1 MARRLFGDQA
11 TSSVIWFARESPVRQ
26 YMPLA
31 LDRTA
36 PSERRINKLST
47 VNQLSPVSSG
57 GSVGERPGA
66 RHANARRLEGDVVP
80 STTRAAPGPWPQVMT
95 PAWSETHGPVSAP
108 AGDAGA
114 KTRSQS
120 AARQK
125 PTFCI
130 MMAAPISSPGKQR
143 RRATPLLRR
152 PSDEFPSL
160 HARLPSP
167 EGSIVAAQLGVMEGG
182 PAAIKAG
189 AAEVRNGSLDGVI
202 GRRACG

>member
-1 MARRLFGDQA
+1 RTSVCHLEFVASTARRLSGDQA
-11 TSSVIWFARESPVRQ
+11 TSSSIWFASKSPVRQ
-26 YMPLA
+26 YSPLA

-80 STTRAAPGPWPQVMT
+80 STTRAAPVLWQQVMT
-95 PAWSETHGPVSAP
+95 PAWSETHGPISAP
-108 AGDAGA
+108 TSDAGA

-130 MMAAPISSPGKQR
+130 MMAAPISSPSAVDLKF
-143 RRATPLLRR
+143 L
-152 PSDEFPSL
+152 SL
-160 HARLPSP
+160 
-167 EGSIVAAQLGVMEGG
+167 
-182 PAAIKAG
+182 
-189 AAEVRNGSLDGVI
+189 
-202 GRRACG
+202 

>member
-1 MARRLFGDQA
+1 MTRRLFGDQA
-11 TSSVIWFARESPVRQ
+11 TSSDIWFARASPVRQ
-26 YMPLA
+26 YMPLP

-47 VNQLSPVSSG
+47 VNQLSAFSSG

-108 AGDAGA
+108 TGDAGA

-120 AARQK
+120 AASKSQ
-125 PTFCI
+125 PS
-130 MMAAPISSPGKQR
+130 ASPW
-143 RRATPLLRR
+143 LLR
-152 PSDEFPSL
+152 FPRL
-160 HARLPSP
+160 ARAALFSEPPTSYTPRSP
-167 EGSIVAAQLGVMEGG
+167 A
-182 PAAIKAG
+182 
-189 AAEVRNGSLDGVI
+189 
-202 GRRACG
+202 

>member
-1 MARRLFGDQA
+1 MSVLHLESCSSMARRLFGDQA
-11 TSSVIWFARESPVRQ
+11 TFSVIWFARESPVRQ

-66 RHANARRLEGDVVP
+66 RHANARRLEGDVVA
-80 STTRAAPGPWPQVMT
+80 STMRAAPGPWPQVVT

-108 AGDAGA
+108 TGDAGA

-130 MMAAPISSPGKQR
+130 MMAAPMSSPGEQR
-143 RRATPLLRR
+143 TPQRAGNLLY
-152 PSDEFPSL
+152 
-160 HARLPSP
+160 
-167 EGSIVAAQLGVMEGG
+167 
-182 PAAIKAG
+182 PAI
-189 AAEVRNGSLDGVI
+189 
-202 GRRACG
+202 

>member
-1 MARRLFGDQA
+1 
-11 TSSVIWFARESPVRQ
+11 
-26 YMPLA
+26 MPLA

-108 AGDAGA
+108 TGDAGA

-130 MMAAPISSPGKQR
+130 TMAAPISSPGEQR

-189 AAEVRNGSLDGVI
+189 AAEVRNGSKADILMECAPGAGQVEARELT
-202 GRRACG
+202 G